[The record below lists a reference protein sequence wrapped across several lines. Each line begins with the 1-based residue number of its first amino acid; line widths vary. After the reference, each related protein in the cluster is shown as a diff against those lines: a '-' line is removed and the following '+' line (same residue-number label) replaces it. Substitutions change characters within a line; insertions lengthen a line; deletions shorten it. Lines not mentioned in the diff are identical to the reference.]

1 MIKLILNRILVE
13 LQDLKREVDLGDGRK
28 LVLEYGEHE
37 KRHAASVTE
46 GVVLDIGPD
55 AYKDWGY
62 TDGNFPLQIGDKVQF
77 AKFAPRPVLDPD
89 NPTAKL
95 AVMNDEDV
103 IAIIKSKEKT
113 NE

>member
-1 MIKLILNRILVE
+1 MIKLILNRILVQLGD
-13 LQDLKREVDLGDGRK
+13 LQREVDLGDGRK
-28 LVLEYGEHE
+28 LIVDYGDAE
-37 KRHAASVTE
+37 KRHAASITE
-46 GVVLDIGPD
+46 GTVVDIGPD

-62 TDGNFPLQIGDKVQF
+62 QECPLKVGDRVQF
-77 AKFAPRPVLDPD
+77 AKFAPRAVLDPD

-103 IAIIKSKEKT
+103 IAIIKSKEKP